1 MQPIDYYCEEYPVLN
16 YTVELTN
23 VLSSE
28 VWSLTVLAEDN
39 VTADG
44 LSEDT
49 VYVFELIAANNFGT
63 VSTGNYTICTLIL
76 FTICIDC
83 NVIIRMRKYQI

>member
-23 VLSSE
+23 VLSE

-63 VSTGNYTICTLIL
+63 VSTGNYIICTLIL
-76 FTICIDC
+76 FTICIHC
-83 NVIIRMRKYQI
+83 NVRMRKYQI